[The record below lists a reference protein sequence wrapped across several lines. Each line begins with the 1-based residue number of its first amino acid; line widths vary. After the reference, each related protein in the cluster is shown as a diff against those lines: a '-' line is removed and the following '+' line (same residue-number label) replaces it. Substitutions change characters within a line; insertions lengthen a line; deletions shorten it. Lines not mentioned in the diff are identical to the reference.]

1 MMTLGMRLLR
11 TSLLSVRPNSSV
23 SSSSTILMTFC
34 AGVSE
39 SSTSASRQ
47 RSFVRATN
55 DFTTLKLTSAS
66 RSAMRI
72 SRMAS
77 LMSSSVR
84 RPLPRRPLN
93 MPCRRVDRF
102 SSMVDDSS
110 SYASIER
117 NAWNYTPARP
127 AEPQTHK
134 QSERSSEPSAAEASV
149 AEYFFKQETIK
160 YSAFGI
166 LYCHRA
172 NQRVRTAISSS
183 SESPWKSQ
191 DQDSPN
197 NASNRKRM

>member
-1 MMTLGMRLLR
+1 MRLLK

-23 SSSSTILMTFC
+23 NSSSTILMTFC

-77 LMSSSVR
+77 LISSSVR
-84 RPLPRRPLN
+84 RPLPRSPLN

-102 SSMVDDSS
+102 SSMVDDS
-110 SYASIER
+110 SIER

-172 NQRVRTAISSS
+172 NQRVRTVISSS

-191 DQDSPN
+191 D
-197 NASNRKRM
+197 RKDGARFLLRTQT